1 MRKPLSPSDAPSLW
15 SAARPLIAGFL
26 GLAVLLGGFGTWAAV
41 SQISGAVVA
50 SGRIEVDRNRQ
61 IVQHPDG
68 GVVAEIL
75 VDEGDMVETDQL
87 LIRLDPEQ
95 LRSEL
100 AVVEGQLLEV
110 LSRRARLE
118 AERDDADTLSF
129 DPLLLETDN
138 PIAPELM
145 EGQRRLQAARIES
158 ESRQAEQLARQRE
171 QISDQIVGI
180 ESQEEAIAN
189 QLQLIE
195 SELANQQ
202 SLLDRGLAQAT
213 RVLTL
218 QREQANLLGRQGELR
233 ASKAQAGGRIAEIEI
248 EILKLA
254 STRRQEA
261 ITQLRDLQ
269 FNEIEL
275 SNRRRALLTRLDRL
289 DIRAPVGGIVYG
301 LTVFTPRSVIR
312 PAEPVLYIVPQ
323 DRPLVIATQV
333 QPTDIDQLHLGQE
346 VVLRLPAF
354 DQRRTPEL
362 TGQVVQISADAFQDE
377 QQPISYYRTEIR
389 LSEGEIDKLPGDM
402 TLIPGMPVEAYI
414 RTSDRTPLAYL
425 VKPLADYFA
434 RAFREG

>member
-171 QISDQIVGI
+171 QISDQILGI
-180 ESQEEAIAN
+180 ESQEEATAN